1 MNAED
6 ISLLLYSTYK
16 VSSAV
21 SSVKFLD
28 IVPCNELLERSLHE
42 NL

>member
-1 MNAED
+1 MKAED
-6 ISLLLYSTYK
+6 ISLLCTYK
-16 VSSAV
+16 FSSAV

-28 IVPCNELLERSLHE
+28 IVPCKELLERSLHE